1 MKQNKLE
8 KLCEHIDYCLYR
20 KSLRDK
26 NKYINC
32 SKNVKLKCTE
42 YKNYN
47 KYGEDYNNLGV

>member
-20 KSLRDK
+20 KSLRDE

-32 SKNVKLKCTE
+32 FKKAKLKCYY
-42 YKNYN
+42 YKNYQI
-47 KYGEDYNNLGV
+47 YGEDYNMLGI